1 MTPLQRQQRFADIA
15 AIGCIACLRFGYHGF
30 PDVHHLNLG
39 GHAGQK
45 RMGDEYTIG
54 LDPWHHRGVPPFGMT
69 RDEARAELGPSLALE
84 PRKFR
89 ETFGSDAQLLMEQN
103 ARILELRSRR
113 VA

>member
-1 MTPLQRQQRFADIA
+1 MTPLQRQQRFADIVQ
-15 AIGCIACLRFGYHGF
+15 IGCIACLRFGYHSG

-54 LDPWHHRGVPPFGMT
+54 LCPYHHRGILPPMIPV
-69 RDEARAELGPSLALE
+69 GPSLAKE
-84 PRKFR
+84 PRAFR
-89 ETFGSDAQLLMEQN
+89 EFFGSDAELLMEQN